1 MNFSEFMRIRSNC
14 VCIWAARRIFL
25 VGGLAHGGLWI
36 TNYSVFQGI
45 GVGSCIVSNWVR
57 GARWVYSWVYYGGS
71 GVAYGVGLGTWRTG
85 AYFVGVQTDDVV

>member
-1 MNFSEFMRIRSNC
+1 MDYELQCFPGNWRGF
-14 VCIWAARRIFL
+14 
-25 VGGLAHGGLWI
+25 
-36 TNYSVFQGI
+36 
-45 GVGSCIVSNWVR
+45 VGSCIVSNWVR